1 MIGTPA
7 AINNSR
13 ILIVDDE
20 AKILHLM
27 PTVLQQDGDEV
38 IAAQDGSMALQALEK
53 DNPELII
60 LDIYI
65 PKIDGYELCRR
76 IRKERETPI
85 FVVSG
90 RATEEGKLQA
100 FGLGADDFL
109 AKPFALAELLAHV
122 RAVLRRVRPQ
132 VSQAP
137 KVSRFAQLEINYTA
151 RLVKCQ
157 DRVQELTPIEY
168 SLLGML
174 TLNAGKALTHEM
186 LLNQAWGP
194 EYADEREYLRVH
206 ISHLRHKIE
215 PDPANPEYIQTI
227 PRIGYRFAKEPGAS
241 NNR

>member
-1 MIGTPA
+1 MIGTPV

-20 AKILHLM
+20 TRMLHLM
-27 PTVLQQDGDEV
+27 STVLQQDGYEV
-38 IAAQDGSMALQALEK
+38 IPAQDGSMALQALEK
-53 DNPELII
+53 DNPELVI
-60 LDIYI
+60 LDIYM

-85 FVVSG
+85 IVVSG
-90 RATEEGKLQA
+90 KATEEGKLQA
-100 FGLGADDFL
+100 FGLGADDFI
-109 AKPFALAELLAHV
+109 AKPFALAELLACVH
-122 RAVLRRVRPQ
+122 AVLRRVRPQ

-137 KVSRFAQLEINYTA
+137 RVSRFEQLEINYTA

-174 TLNAGKALTHEM
+174 TLNAGRALTHEM
-186 LLNQAWGP
+186 LLNQVWGP
-194 EYADEREYLRVH
+194 EYSDEREYLRVH

-215 PDPANPEYIQTI
+215 PDPANPQYIQTI
-227 PRIGYRFAKEPGAS
+227 PRIGYRFAKELETS
-241 NNR
+241 DNR